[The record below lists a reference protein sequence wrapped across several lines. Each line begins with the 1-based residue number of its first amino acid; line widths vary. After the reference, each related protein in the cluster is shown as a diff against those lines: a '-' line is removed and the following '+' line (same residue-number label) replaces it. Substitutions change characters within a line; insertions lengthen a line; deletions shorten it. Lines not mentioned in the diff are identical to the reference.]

1 MSTGGY
7 PDAGHPFVF
16 RCRGDGMMEG
26 DCVASVLDPGDPFR
40 DWLVGVVKNRIRN
53 RDCSVTVTPIRP
65 ASHTVCR
72 FDFDGEKYAVVGKF
86 FAEPTGTFTEYNAA
100 GAMENEYRILKRV
113 SRIILTPRPLAR
125 RRDFSCVLLS
135 EFVKGRRLSGRLDDG
150 RLYDHLT
157 GVARLHRCLHDHT
170 AGGYRKEREFATFQ
184 RVLEQAG
191 LGRENREECKML
203 LGRWW
208 DHPLLDR
215 ASGCMIHRDA
225 TPANYLVRHGRVHAL
240 DFESAWSDAHPVHD
254 AGIFCA
260 ELKHY
265 FAAQKQSGR
274 MAEPYIGHYLWEYS
288 HDEDDFREVC
298 AVLPF
303 FMALGYLRMIRV
315 AGDNSRKRERLI
327 REVVRCLRSK
337 A

>member
-1 MSTGGY
+1 M
-7 PDAGHPFVF
+7 
-16 RCRGDGMMEG
+16 GD
-26 DCVASVLDPGDPFR
+26 DRVASVLGPGDPFR
-40 DWLVGVVKNRIRN
+40 DWLVEVAKDRIRN
-53 RDCSVTVTPIRP
+53 RDCSVAVTPIRP

-72 FDFDGEKYAVVGKF
+72 FDFEGETYAVVGKF
-86 FAEPTGTFTEYNAA
+86 FAEPTGTLMEYNAA
-100 GAMENEYRILKRV
+100 DAMENEYRILRRV
-113 SRIILTPRPLAR
+113 SRFIPTSRPLAR

-135 EFVKGRRLSGRLDDG
+135 EFVKGRPLAGRLDDG

-157 GVARLHRCLHDHT
+157 GVARLHRCLHEHT
-170 AGGYRKEREFATFQ
+170 VGGYRKEREFATFH
-184 RVLEQAG
+184 RVLDQAG
-191 LGRENREECKML
+191 LDREHREECDRL

-225 TPANYLVRHGRVHAL
+225 TPANYLVRRGRVIAL

-265 FAAQKQSGR
+265 FAVRKQSGR
-274 MAEPYIGHYLWEYS
+274 MAEPYIGHYLWQYS
-288 HDEDDFREVC
+288 RDEDDFREVC
-298 AVLPF
+298 TVLPF
-303 FMALGYLRMIRV
+303 FMALGYLRMVRI
-315 AGDNSRKRERLI
+315 AGDNGRKRDRLI
-327 REVVRCLRSK
+327 REAVRCLRSK